1 MSLKESFAGE
11 ILERQAKQILFNA
24 TNTSTWKQKTIETE
38 CFHSPFSNAKAF
50 FHFST
55 ESFFFLFVLL
65 LELAVGVCVM
75 CKQQHL
81 RRKHLKSASESGE
94 KCLWMWCCC
103 CIVGECFFP
112 NICRLLWVYGM
123 HKKIIKKI
131 SEKVSRR
138 KSESIAKFSEAAK
151 GKIFL
156 SGGVRDFIR
165 KCLQGKQ
172 RSQQPTQTHD
182 LRPYFLWKKRNDDDR
197 DSQRSLSLRLFS
209 SGFLVLRQNKISLC
223 FFFSCHEKLLCV
235 GVERAA

>member
-1 MSLKESFAGE
+1 MKAENHRNWMFSLP
-11 ILERQAKQILFNA
+11 ILERKSF
-24 TNTSTWKQKTIETE
+24 
-38 CFHSPFSNAKAF
+38 FSFLDRK
-50 FHFST
+50 
-55 ESFFFLFVLL
+55 FFFLFVLL

-81 RRKHLKSASESGE
+81 RRKHLKSASERGE

-112 NICRLLWVYGM
+112 NICRLLWVYGV

-131 SEKVSRR
+131 SEKKSPGENPKALRNFPKLR
-138 KSESIAKFSEAAK
+138 KEKSSFRVVWGISSENACRENNEASNQHRLTICGHIFC
-151 GKIFL
+151 GKKETTTIVTL
-156 SGGVRDFIR
+156 SA
-165 KCLQGKQ
+165 
-172 RSQQPTQTHD
+172 
-182 LRPYFLWKKRNDDDR
+182 
-197 DSQRSLSLRLFS
+197 LSLRLFS